1 MLTRRQFIK
10 RGAAG
15 GAGLIVGGALARV
28 PAQAA
33 QSVATRLTPY
43 LDPMPLLVD
52 NAIDARSAAGASYEL
67 TAALVTRKVHKQLPA
82 AQFFGYLRVG
92 GPGVADDVASYLG
105 PAFLATEGV
114 GFSVSH
120 RNGLAPDDFLSVFK
134 TPGAPGA
141 SYLQFPPHPEVRTLT
156 HLHGGFVAGADDG
169 NPYVNFDAFAS
180 GATQTVT
187 YPNEQPAT
195 LLWYHDH
202 YLGDTRMNVV
212 AGLAAAYLVR
222 DSVDT
227 GEGGLGLPAPLGKY
241 ELPLVIQDRQWNP
254 DGSLLYPVG
263 QPSGNGPWIGEYFGD
278 TMLVNGKIWPFLVVD
293 PCLYRFRILN
303 GCNARIL
310 NLNIPG
316 AKMTIIGSEEGLLPA
331 PAAANKIVMGP
342 AERYD
347 VIVDFSRLAGQT
359 VPITNTHPPSPVH
372 TPAPA
377 LTNVMQIRVNATNT
391 GGGRTSW
398 PGALPALTSDLRG
411 LGPPKLSGGPV
422 PGRVIALNEVAPETP
437 NWKLNLNASPFDG
450 QGNTFRETLQHERVE
465 DWYFVNTTADT
476 HPMHTHLFGFQ
487 VMGRYSFALDGFVN
501 AYAGPDGVPQ
511 VPVSALAPYLK
522 SGLIPYAPEEAG
534 FKDTVKANPGQIT
547 VVRARFSLPS
557 TALNPDG
564 TVAGGEQRYVHHCH
578 IVEHEDNDMMERM
591 AIVDEA
597 PLPPQ

>member
-15 GAGLIVGGALARV
+15 GAGLIVGGAIARV

-33 QSVATRLTPY
+33 QSVATSLTPY

-82 AQFFGYLRVG
+82 AQFFGYLRAG
-92 GPGVADDVASYLG
+92 GPGVTDDLASYLG
-105 PAFLATEGV
+105 PALLAKEGV
-114 GFSVSH
+114 GFSVSY

-134 TPGAPGA
+134 TPGAAGA

-180 GATQTVT
+180 GATQTVS

-212 AGLAAAYLVR
+212 AGLAAAYLLR

-227 GEGGLGLPAPLGKY
+227 GEGGLGLPGPLGKY

-263 QPSGNGPWIGEYFGD
+263 QPSENGPWIGEYFGD
-278 TMLVNGKIWPFLVVD
+278 TMLVNGKVWPFLVVD

-316 AKMTIIGSEEGLLPA
+316 ATMTIIGSEEGLLPA

-359 VPITNTHPPSPVH
+359 AVVTNTRPPSPVH
-372 TPAPA
+372 TPAPP
-377 LTNVMQIRVNATNT
+377 LTKVMQIRVNATNT
-391 GGGRTSW
+391 GGGPTSW
-398 PGALPALTSDLRG
+398 PGALPALSEDLRG
-411 LGPPKLSGGPV
+411 LGPPKLSGGSV

-437 NWKLNLNASPFDG
+437 KWKLNLNAIPFDG
-450 QGNTFRETLQHERVE
+450 QGNTFRETLQHDRVE
-465 DWYFVNTTADT
+465 DWYFVNTTGDT

-487 VMGRYSFALDGFVN
+487 VMGRYNFAVDSFVN
-501 AYAGPDGVPQ
+501 AHAGPNGVPQ

-522 SGLIPYAPEEAG
+522 SGLIPYAQEEAG

-591 AIVDEA
+591 AVVDEA